1 MGLASYPISQTCISI
16 KGHGSTAL
24 HQHTVYGCIS
34 CPIIYDLL
42 PFDTTAYGSVQGHE
56 QQGIALWHL

>member
-1 MGLASYPISQTCISI
+1 MGLESYPISKTCISI

-24 HQHTVYGCIS
+24 HQQTVYVCVS

-42 PFDTTAYGSVQGHE
+42 LFNTRANGSVQGHE
-56 QQGIALWHL
+56 QQGIDV